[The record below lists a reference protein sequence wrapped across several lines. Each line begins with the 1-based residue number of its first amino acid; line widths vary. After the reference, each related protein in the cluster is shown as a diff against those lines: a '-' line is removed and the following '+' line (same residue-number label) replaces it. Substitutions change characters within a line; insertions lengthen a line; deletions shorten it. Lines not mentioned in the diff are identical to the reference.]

1 MKYHRS
7 QKDVLIGIAVG
18 LIVNILGMLLW
29 WLIFSKSDLET
40 TFVYAYEE
48 GMLGAI
54 IGLGAILNLL
64 AFFAF
69 IRLRQD
75 SRAKGVLIAT
85 FISAFIILFL
95 KFW

>member
-1 MKYHRS
+1 
-7 QKDVLIGIAVG
+7 
-18 LIVNILGMLLW
+18 
-29 WLIFSKSDLET
+29 
-40 TFVYAYEE
+40 
-48 GMLGAI
+48 MLGAI

>member
-18 LIVNILGMLLW
+18 LIVNVLGMFLW

-48 GMLGAI
+48 DMLGAI

-64 AFFAF
+64 AFFGQTGK
-69 IRLRQD
+69 RSVD
-75 SRAKGVLIAT
+75 G
-85 FISAFIILFL
+85 SARTQTLS
-95 KFW
+95 

>member
-18 LIVNILGMLLW
+18 LIVNVLGMLLW
-29 WLIFSKSDLET
+29 WVLFSKSDLES
-40 TFVYAYEE
+40 TFVYAYQE
-48 GMLGAI
+48 GMLG
-54 IGLGAILNLL
+54 GLGAILNLL

-69 IRLRQD
+69 IRLRYD

-85 FISAFIILFL
+85 FISAFVILFL

>member
-18 LIVNILGMLLW
+18 LIVNVLGMLLW
-29 WLIFSKSDLET
+29 WVLFSKSDLES
-40 TFVYAYEE
+40 TFVSAYQE

-69 IRLRQD
+69 IRLRYD

-85 FISAFIILFL
+85 FISAFVILFL

>member
-18 LIVNILGMLLW
+18 LIVNVLGMLLW
-29 WLIFSKSDLET
+29 WVLFSKSDLES
-40 TFVYAYEE
+40 TFVYAYQE

-69 IRLRQD
+69 ICLRYD

-85 FISAFIILFL
+85 FISAFVILFL

>member
-18 LIVNILGMLLW
+18 LIVNVLGMLLW
-29 WLIFSKSDLET
+29 WLFFS